1 MERLFTGTS
10 SKLLCD
16 HELGQLLEEKMT
28 AEEQENIKVAGVATY
43 KFLAMDLTNDLTND
57 SHEKDIKPRLVE
69 ALGRAPHE

>member
-43 KFLAMDLTNDLTND
+43 KFLAMDLTND